1 MTIREIQFTIE
12 EGRALK
18 DVALAYSEIA
28 SLTLR
33 KIRQE
38 VLRTRAFFTEVL
50 NIYALI
56 QQIASSKSLSNSRLR
71 AKAGTISII
80 ITSNNRFFGHMDKD
94 VIQLFLNT
102 KPEDSNVLVIGHG
115 GIESLKT
122 LKFASFTEVE
132 FKKDMPDPAEMAS
145 LVAKIKRHTKVLVY
159 YAQFKTIMQQVA
171 TFVDITQSQAQ
182 ALTNRFS
189 SKASAFI
196 LEPEAEK
203 ILDFFDKQLTQVLLE
218 QTFLE
223 AELAR
228 TGSRLI
234 SMDQAQHNADEFLDE
249 QQKLLLHAKRSLQ
262 NARIL
267 EVVASMKGGL
277 QS

>member
-1 MTIREIQFTIE
+1 MTIREIQSTIE

-18 DVALAYSEIA
+18 DVALAYTEIA

-33 KIRQE
+33 RIRHD
-38 VLRTRAFFTEVL
+38 VLRTRVFFSEVL
-50 NIYALI
+50 NIYALVR
-56 QQIASSKSLSNSRLR
+56 QFASKSLISSRLKSN
-71 AKAGTISII
+71 AEGTVCVI

-94 VIQLFLNT
+94 VIQFFLNT
-102 KPEDSNVLVIGHG
+102 KPKVSDTLVIGHG

-122 LKFASFTEVE
+122 LKFTSFKKIE
-132 FKKDMPDPAEMAS
+132 FKKDLPDPAEMAY
-145 LVAKIKRHTKVLVY
+145 LVTKIKEYRKVLVY
-159 YAQFKTIMQQVA
+159 YAKFQTVLKQVA

-182 ALTNRFS
+182 ALANRLS
-189 SKASAFI
+189 IIETAFI
-196 LEPEAEK
+196 LEPEAKE
-203 ILDFFDKQLTQVLLE
+203 ILDFFDKQLRQVLLE

-249 QQKLLLHAKRSLQ
+249 QQKFLLHAKRSLQ

-267 EVVASMKGGL
+267 ETVASMQRGL
-277 QS
+277 